1 MRRARGWL
9 GALTLVLARVAPAA
23 CARQQAPPARHRLDT
38 AALTGQIEQRLGLNA
53 AQERLRAIVVAQD
66 GHLVYEHYQHST
78 PEVHWNTDSITS
90 TVIATLIGIAIQ
102 EHSIP
107 GLGAT
112 LGQLLPERA
121 RSMSPTV
128 AHTDLRQLLTMTAGF
143 DVPAIDRARTFVTTT
158 DPVGGILRSQKTAPG
173 RFFDYSD
180 EGAHLL
186 AAVLR
191 RATGMS
197 VLDYA
202 RSRLFQPLGIR
213 STPATEPLGTDRALA
228 GHGPDLA
235 WAVDRSGL
243 EEGWNGLRLTP
254 RDLVRIGQVFL
265 DRGRWRDHQVVP
277 EVWAGVSTL
286 TQVSTGYEVAPA
298 YGYGWWV
305 DDSPGANAYYAWGYG
320 GQLLEV
326 LPQVD
331 AVVVV
336 MTQQDPSN
344 LVRGFFAAE
353 LTSMVGD
360 VILPALRQSGG

>member
-1 MRRARGWL
+1 MRRTRGWL
-9 GALTLVLARVAPAA
+9 VALTLALLVPAA
-23 CARQQAPPARHRLDT
+23 CARQQAPSPRHGLDAT
-38 AALTGQIEQRLGLNA
+38 ALTRRIDQLLGLNP
-53 AQERLRAIVVAQD
+53 AQDRLRAIVVRQD
-66 GHLVYEHYQHST
+66 GHVVYEHYQRAT
-78 PEVHWNTDSITS
+78 PAEHWNTDSITS
-90 TVIATLIGIAIQ
+90 TVVATLVGIAVQ

-112 LGQLLPERA
+112 LRQLLPERT
-121 RSMSPTV
+121 RSMSPAV

-143 DVPAIDRARTFVTTT
+143 DVPAIDRARAFLTTT
-158 DPVGGILRSQKTAPG
+158 DPVGEILRSQKTAPG

-202 RSRLFQPLGIR
+202 RSRLFQPLGIS
-213 STPATEPLGTDRALA
+213 STPATEPLGTDDALA

-243 EEGWNGLRLTP
+243 DEGWNGLRLTP
-254 RDLVRIGQVFL
+254 RDLARIGQVFL
-265 DRGRWRDHQVVP
+265 DGGRWHDHQVVP
-277 EVWAGVSTL
+277 QSWAGVSTL

-336 MTQQDPSN
+336 MTQQDPNN

-353 LTSMVGD
+353 LTSLVSD
-360 VILPALRQSGG
+360 AILPALRQAGP

>member
-1 MRRARGWL
+1 MRRQRAQ
-9 GALTLVLARVAPAA
+9 P
-23 CARQQAPPARHRLDT
+23 RQGLDT
-38 AALTGQIEQRLGLNA
+38 AALTGRIDRLLALNP
-53 AQERLRAIVVAQD
+53 AQGRLRAIVVMQD
-66 GHLVYEHYQHST
+66 GHLVYEHYQDAT
-78 PEVHWNTDSITS
+78 PTEHWNTDSITS
-90 TVIATLIGIAIQ
+90 IVVATLVGIALQ
-102 EHSIP
+102 EHTLP

-112 LGQLLPERA
+112 LAQLLPERA
-121 RSMSPTV
+121 RSMSPAV

-143 DVPAIDRARTFVTTT
+143 DVPAIDRARTFVRSP
-158 DPVGGILRSQKTAPG
+158 DPVGEILDSQKTAPG

-186 AAVLR
+186 AAVLT

-202 RSRLFQPLGIR
+202 RSRLFQPLGID
-213 STPATEPLGTDRALA
+213 STPASQPLGTNSALA

-235 WAVDRSGL
+235 WTVDRSGL
-243 EEGWNGLRLTP
+243 QEGWNGLRLTP
-254 RDLVRIGQVFL
+254 RDLARIGQVFL
-265 DRGRWRDHQVVP
+265 DRGRWHDHQVVP
-277 EVWAGVSTL
+277 ERWAGVSTL

-305 DDSPGANAYYAWGYG
+305 DNGPGANAYYAWGYG

-336 MTQQDPSN
+336 MTQQDPTN

-353 LTSMVGD
+353 LTSLVGD
-360 VILPALRQSGG
+360 VILPALRQAGP